1 MTLADLIRAALPA
14 NREWAMNA
22 LLVLAALYRGE
33 RVHVYSGSHFNG
45 RKRELH
51 NTAGVSQAEAI
62 IEKTGIRIQRG
73 NDAPRGGELG
83 KYISLPRRNLR
94 IAAQVMEIHGEL
106 YASVRGYPCSL
117 YDEYGREKGSKW
129 GDEK

>member
-22 LLVLAALYRGE
+22 LLILAALYRGE

-51 NTAGVSQAEAI
+51 NTAGVSQAELI
-62 IEKTGIRIQRG
+62 IEKTGIKIQRG

-83 KYISLPRRNLR
+83 KYISLPRKNLR
-94 IAAQVMEIHGEL
+94 IAAQITELYDEL
-106 YASVRGYPCSL
+106 YASVRAS
-117 YDEYGREKGSKW
+117 SKW
-129 GDEK
+129 GTKND

>member
-1 MTLADLIRAALPA
+1 MTLADLIRSALPA

-22 LLVLAALYRGE
+22 LLIIAALYRGE
-33 RVHVYSGSHFNG
+33 KVHVYSGSHFNG
-45 RKRELH
+45 RRRELH

-94 IAAQVMEIHGEL
+94 IAAQVMEIFREL
-106 YASVRGYPCSL
+106 YASARGRECSF
-117 YDEYGREKGSKW
+117 YDELGREKGSKW
-129 GDEK
+129 ED

>member
-1 MTLADLIRAALPA
+1 MTLADRIRAALPA

-22 LLVLAALYRGE
+22 LLIIAALYRGE
-33 RVHVYSGSHFNG
+33 KVHVYSGSHFNG
-45 RKRELH
+45 RRRELH

-62 IEKTGIRIQRG
+62 IEKAGIRIQRG

-94 IAAQVMEIHGEL
+94 IAAQVMVIFREL
-106 YASVRGYPCSL
+106 YVSARGRECSF

-129 GDEK
+129 GD

>member
-1 MTLADLIRAALPA
+1 MAIAERIRAALPA

-22 LLVLAALYRGE
+22 LLIIAALYRGE
-33 RVHVYSGSHFNG
+33 KVHVYSGSHFNG

-51 NTAGVSQAEAI
+51 NTAGVSQAEII
-62 IEKTGIRIQRG
+62 IEKAGIRIQRG

-83 KYISLPRRNLR
+83 KYISLPRKNLR
-94 IAAQVMEIHGEL
+94 IAAQVMVIFGEL
-106 YASVRGYPCSL
+106 YASVRGYPCRL
-117 YDEYGREKGSKW
+117 YDEYGREKDSKW

>member
-1 MTLADLIRAALPA
+1 MAIADRIRAALPA

-51 NTAGVSQAEAI
+51 NTAGVSQAEVI
-62 IEKTGIRIQRG
+62 IEKAGIKIQWG

-83 KYISLPRRNLR
+83 RYISLPRRNLR
-94 IAAQVMEIHGEL
+94 IAAQIMDVFREL
-106 YASVRGYPCSL
+106 YANTRGHECSF
-117 YDEYGREKGSKW
+117 YDKW
-129 GDEK
+129 GRDND

>member
-33 RVHVYSGSHFNG
+33 KVHVYSGSHFNG
-45 RKRELH
+45 RRRELH

-62 IEKTGIRIQRG
+62 IEKTGIKIQRG
-73 NDAPRGGELG
+73 NDAPRGGKTGE
-83 KYISLPRRNLR
+83 YFESRRNSR
-94 IAAQVMEIHGEL
+94 AAAALSALLVKE
-106 YASVRGYPCSL
+106 
-117 YDEYGREKGSKW
+117 GR
-129 GDEK
+129 

>member
-33 RVHVYSGSHFNG
+33 KVHVYSGSHFNG
-45 RKRELH
+45 RRRELH
-51 NTAGVSQAEAI
+51 NTAGVSQAELI
-62 IEKTGIRIQRG
+62 IEKTGIKILRG

-94 IAAQVMEIHGEL
+94 IAAQLTELYDEL
-106 YASVRGYPCSL
+106 YASVRAN
-117 YDEYGREKGSKW
+117 SKW
-129 GDEK
+129 GTKND

>member
-1 MTLADLIRAALPA
+1 MTLADLIRATLPA

-33 RVHVYSGSHFNG
+33 KVHVYSGSHFNG

-51 NTAGVSQAEAI
+51 NTAGVSQAELI

-83 KYISLPRRNLR
+83 KYIALPRKNLR
-94 IAAQVMEIHGEL
+94 IAAQIMEIFGEL

-117 YDEYGREKGSKW
+117 YDEYGRENSGSKW
-129 GDEK
+129 GD